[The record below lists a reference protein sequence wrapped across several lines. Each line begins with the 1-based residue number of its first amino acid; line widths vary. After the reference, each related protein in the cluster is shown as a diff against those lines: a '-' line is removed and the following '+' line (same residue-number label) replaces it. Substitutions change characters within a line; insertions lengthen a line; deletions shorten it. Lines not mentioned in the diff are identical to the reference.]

1 MSNEAPKVLARR
13 FSKKLPKRSPRGKTS
28 EKRADR
34 RGLPETPQG
43 ILGAGSCVL
52 GVPRGL
58 GGRRQKSRKWAKS
71 YETD

>member
-13 FSKKLPKRSPRGKTS
+13 FLEKLPERSPRGKTS

-52 GVPRGL
+52 GVTRGL

-71 YETD
+71 HEAD

>member
-13 FSKKLPKRSPRGKTS
+13 FSEKTPKKVPPRENERKKS
-28 EKRADR
+28 
-34 RGLPETPQG
+34 GLAGAPRDAQG

-52 GVPRGL
+52 GVPRGP
-58 GGRRQKSRKWAKS
+58 GGCRQKSRKWAKS